1 MVKYFNCL
9 AGLLFSEIIFL
20 LYIILIWVHQYLLA
34 DGLLV
39 FQLNFVCIGVLKAA
53 FGVLCDKVLV
63 NLSTRAYSRNIKRHS
78 IFKKSTFYAKKGD
91 QPPPPYP
98 PYSIPFLS
106 VLHQNKALRN
116 FRKSEQYSIGVEYA
130 LSTTFP
136 IKSLVTSVIFL
147 IALFKA
153 F

>member
-9 AGLLFSEIIFL
+9 AGLLFPEIIFL

-91 QPPPPYP
+91 QPLPYP

-106 VLHQNKALRN
+106 VLHQNKALHN

>member
-1 MVKYFNCL
+1 ML
-9 AGLLFSEIIFL
+9 
-20 LYIILIWVHQYLLA
+20 
-34 DGLLV
+34 
-39 FQLNFVCIGVLKAA
+39 
-53 FGVLCDKVLV
+53 
-63 NLSTRAYSRNIKRHS
+63 
-78 IFKKSTFYAKKGD
+78 KKGTN
-91 QPPPPYP
+91 PPLTP